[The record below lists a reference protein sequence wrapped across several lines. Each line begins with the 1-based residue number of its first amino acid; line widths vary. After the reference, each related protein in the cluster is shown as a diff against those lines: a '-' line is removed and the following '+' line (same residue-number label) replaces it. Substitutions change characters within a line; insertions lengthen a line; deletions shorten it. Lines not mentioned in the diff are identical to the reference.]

1 MVNDIIITLI
11 TAISVETTENLLKQI
26 HDLLTE
32 NKQLKSEKE
41 ANSLEKVKN
50 QQQKAIKQQK
60 YQNNKW
66 KTLH

>member
-41 ANSLEKVKN
+41 AKGSEKVKN

-60 YQNNKW
+60 YQNNK
-66 KTLH
+66 